1 VSIECAQISLGDLF
15 DFKNGRGFRKAEWR
29 KSGLPII
36 RIQNLNDPNA
46 RFNHFQ
52 GDYDPSIYVAKGDL
66 LYSWSGSVGT
76 SFGPHLWQGQ
86 EGLLNQ
92 HIFKLEPKRPIS
104 RIYAYYMLRHITKEI
119 EQSVNGAVGLVHV
132 SKSKLES
139 FKIPVP
145 ELTEQQRIVAK
156 IDDVEAEMFRLA
168 QVTERSREASDE
180 LFNRIIEDQIA
191 EFYSSYPVRRIGDVL
206 AVARGGS
213 PRPIAA
219 FLTSS
224 SDGVNWVKIS
234 DATASRKY
242 IYETVEKIKPE
253 GVSRSRL
260 VTSGDFLLSN
270 SMSFG
275 RPYIMRTTGCIHD
288 GWLVL
293 SDSEKQFDEDYLF
306 QLFSSRRLYSEF
318 SRRAQGSTVSNLNSA
333 LVSDVSIP
341 VPPIKVQKA
350 FATQVGEIEADV
362 SRLAE
367 LTTIKASKLKD
378 LRASALAAVFRGDL

>member
-1 VSIECAQISLGDLF
+1 MSRGWTPVRLASVASLDALTATPADLSDDDLYIGLENIGPNGELIGLGDVRATSLRSNKNRFTSNDVLF
-15 DFKNGRGFRKAEWR
+15 GKLRPYLTKVARPTGAGVCSTDILVLRPSDALDRDYLYWWLRSPTVIEDATARSTGAT
-29 KSGLPII
+29 LP
-36 RIQNLNDPNA
+36 RIS
-46 RFNHFQ
+46 
-52 GDYDPSIYVAKGDL
+52 PSTLGE
-66 LYSWSGSVGT
+66 
-76 SFGPHLWQGQ
+76 F
-86 EGLLNQ
+86 E
-92 HIFKLEPKRPIS
+92 
-104 RIYAYYMLRHITKEI
+104 
-119 EQSVNGAVGLVHV
+119 
-132 SKSKLES
+132 
-139 FKIPVP
+139 IPVP
-145 ELTEQQRIVAK
+145 PLAEQQRIVAK
-156 IDDVEAEMFRLA
+156 LDDVEAEMFRLA
-168 QVTERSREASDE
+168 EVTERSREASDE
-180 LFNRIIEDQIA
+180 LFHRIIEDQLA

-293 SDSEKQFDEDYLF
+293 SDREKQFDEDYLF

-341 VPPIKVQKA
+341 VPPIKVQKG

-378 LRASALAAVFRGDL
+378 LRASALAAAFRGDL

>member
-1 VSIECAQISLGDLF
+1 MTTLGSACEVIAGQSPEGSHYNHDGVGEPFYQGKKEFGDRYVGAATTWTTRVTKQAKSGDIVMSVRAPVGPVNILRSSACI
-15 DFKNGRGFRKAEWR
+15 GRGLAAIRPQ
-29 KSGLPII
+29 SGVDRDFIFYQLQAMQSQIAGTEGAVFASINKGQIEALPIW
-36 RIQNLNDPNA
+36 L
-46 RFNHFQ
+46 
-52 GDYDPSIYVAKGDL
+52 PSLA
-66 LYSWSGSVGT
+66 
-76 SFGPHLWQGQ
+76 
-86 EGLLNQ
+86 
-92 HIFKLEPKRPIS
+92 
-104 RIYAYYMLRHITKEI
+104 
-119 EQSVNGAVGLVHV
+119 
-132 SKSKLES
+132 
-139 FKIPVP
+139 
-145 ELTEQQRIVAK
+145 EQQRIVAK
-156 IDDVEAEMFRLA
+156 IDDVEAEMLRLGE
-168 QVTERSREASDE
+168 VTKRSREASRDLFHRFVEDRLAE
-180 LFNRIIEDQIA
+180 L
-191 EFYSSYPVRRIGDVL
+191 YSSHPVRRIGDVL

-242 IYETVEKIKPE
+242 IYQTAEKIKPE

-306 QLFSSRRLYSEF
+306 QVFSSRRLYSEF
-318 SRRAQGSTVSNLNSA
+318 SKRAQGSTVSNLNSA

-341 VPPIKVQKA
+341 VPPIEVQKA
-350 FATQVGEIEADV
+350 FAAQAGEIEAGV
-362 SRLAE
+362 NRLAE
-367 LTTIKASKLKD
+367 ITTIKASKLKD
-378 LRASALAAVFRGDL
+378 LRAAVLETAFRGDL

>member
-1 VSIECAQISLGDLF
+1 MFAGGTHTFIRTSDVGQIRVGVISDSADKLNELGVRGMRKFRAGVTLVPKSGASTFNNHRVITAVESTVSSHLAVVDAHSSILDDRFVYYFFQTVRAQDLIGDQSYPSLNLSHLESIE
-15 DFKNGRGFRKAEWR
+15 
-29 KSGLPII
+29 
-36 RIQNLNDPNA
+36 
-46 RFNHFQ
+46 
-52 GDYDPSIYVAKGDL
+52 
-66 LYSWSGSVGT
+66 T
-76 SFGPHLWQGQ
+76 
-86 EGLLNQ
+86 
-92 HIFKLEPKRPIS
+92 
-104 RIYAYYMLRHITKEI
+104 
-119 EQSVNGAVGLVHV
+119 
-132 SKSKLES
+132 
-139 FKIPVP
+139 PVP
-145 ELTEQQRIVAK
+145 SLAEQQRIVAK

-168 QVTERSREASDE
+168 EVTERSREASDE
-180 LFNRIIEDQIA
+180 LFHRIIEDQLA

-293 SDSEKQFDEDYLF
+293 SDREKQFDEDYLF

-378 LRASALAAVFRGDL
+378 LRASALAAAFRGDL